1 MMKIISLGLTILLLP
16 VLAQATEQTTIE
28 QAIAAPSRSA
38 ENVKRDQYRHPQETL
53 TFFGIKADMNVL
65 EILPGRGWYTEIL
78 APFLT
83 DKGRLTVASFGDS
96 HPNEYL
102 RKVHKAFVEV
112 LEQQPPVYD
121 KVNRVV
127 FESDGYLKE
136 VDDASQDMVLTFRS
150 THNWIRFGNKTKEVY
165 QAMYRVLKRGGVLGV
180 VQHRANAGSD
190 SLETAQKGYVTETYL
205 INMLED
211 IGFELVGK
219 SEINANPLDSKDYPE
234 GVWTLP
240 PSLRANDGNEERYRA
255 IGESDRM
262 TLRFVKL

>member
-1 MMKIISLGLTILLLP
+1 MKISRLVLTIIFLP
-16 VLAQATEQTTIE
+16 VLAQATEHAAIE

-38 ENVKRDQYRHPQETL
+38 ENVNRDQYRHPQETL
-53 TFFGIKADMNVL
+53 AFFGIKEDMNVL

-78 APFLT
+78 APLLT
-83 DKGRLTVASFGDS
+83 DKGHLTVASFGDN

-102 RKVHKAFVEV
+102 RKVHKAFMGV
-112 LEQQPPVYD
+112 LDDQPSVYGNV
-121 KVNRVV
+121 KHVV
-127 FESDGYLKE
+127 FENDGYLNE
-136 VDDASQDMVLTFRS
+136 VDADSQDMVLTFRS
-150 THNWIRFGNKTKEVY
+150 THNWIRYGNRTREVY
-165 QAMYRVLKRGGVLGV
+165 EAMYRVLRQGGVLGV
-180 VQHRANAGSD
+180 VQHRANPGSD
-190 SLETAQKGYVTETYL
+190 SLETAKKGYVTETYL
-205 INMLED
+205 IKLLED